1 MVAFKK
7 IDEAFRELKSPNPAR
22 CFMVYGPDSG
32 ICEQQIIEAS
42 KIYKAHLPNCDINR
56 FSEDDIGRDFASF
69 ENSVCAASLFGNSS
83 IAIIRVRNDSISSKL
98 SALISDIDTNKIEL
112 SGAILIFSSSLTNKS
127 KLVQAFEKSTNS
139 LIIRLF
145 EPTKLELINIIK
157 AKAQA
162 ENVSINKDAIDA
174 ILNDTINDSNSLL
187 AQMENLSLY
196 VGPGNEI
203 DINAIEALNVNN
215 RESGIDEMVNALF
228 VGNSKV
234 CLISSNRLLKTGSAI
249 IPMLNALTRR
259 CLLLNNIYSE
269 IANGRTASEIVKDK
283 RSGIFWKEQDII
295 IRQSNIWNRKAIERA
310 LHEIILADAKC
321 KTTNLP
327 QEEIFERLIM
337 RLSEYAKALT
347 NRN

>member
-1 MVAFKK
+1 
-7 IDEAFRELKSPNPAR
+7 
-22 CFMVYGPDSG
+22 
-32 ICEQQIIEAS
+32 
-42 KIYKAHLPNCDINR
+42 
-56 FSEDDIGRDFASF
+56 
-69 ENSVCAASLFGNSS
+69 
-83 IAIIRVRNDSISSKL
+83 
-98 SALISDIDTNKIEL
+98 
-112 SGAILIFSSSLTNKS
+112 
-127 KLVQAFEKSTNS
+127 
-139 LIIRLF
+139 
-145 EPTKLELINIIK
+145 
-157 AKAQA
+157 
-162 ENVSINKDAIDA
+162 
-174 ILNDTINDSNSLL
+174 
-187 AQMENLSLY
+187 MENLALY

-283 RSGIFWKEQDII
+283 RSSIFWKEQDII
-295 IRQSNIWNRKAIERA
+295 IRQCNIWNRKAIERA